1 MRFNIQGIMEKF
13 YVSCPLNMEKILNS
27 EIIEKFE
34 HYNGFKPKTE
44 HHIGGVLIECE
55 LEQGLA
61 LNLYLRCATRVLL
74 RIKSQKCRDFPKL
87 FKIIQKVNWK
97 KFLKKEEVQWSITTA
112 KSRLINT
119 TKMEKTCSD
128 ALKKY
133 FEPNKISQK
142 ILSTPEKYHTQ
153 KIFIRVEN
161 DDLELSID
169 TSGDALYIRGGE
181 AYRGSASIRAT
192 IASCLLVQLLPRNKE
207 VNLLDPMAGSGT
219 FLKEARSFHKVNT
232 NRDFAF
238 FDYSPS
244 PELSDN
250 NFKFNLKE
258 IKGIEIDKE
267 VAAHGQDIGIELG
280 DAFTYKSSNEN
291 FVICNPPYGKKVKLS
306 KARDIF
312 YKDLVDCAFQNMGAI
327 KLSMITPLDIKLE
340 GYHKRSKIF
349 NSGIWLY
356 NYIFTKDK

>member
-1 MRFNIQGIMEKF
+1 MEKF
-13 YVSCPLNMEKILNS
+13 YVSCPLNMEKVLNS

-34 HYNGFKPKTE
+34 HYNGLKPVTE
-44 HHIGGVLIECE
+44 IHIGGVLIECE
-55 LEQGLA
+55 FEQGLA

-97 KFLKKEEVQWSITTA
+97 RFLKKEEVKWSITTA

-119 TKMEKTCSD
+119 SKMEQTCDD

-169 TSGDALYIRGGE
+169 TSGDALYIRGGD
-181 AYRGSASIRAT
+181 AYRGLASIRAT
-192 IASCLLVQLLPRNKE
+192 IASCLIVQLLPRDKE
-207 VNLLDPMAGSGT
+207 INLLDPMAGSGT
-219 FLKEARSFHKVNT
+219 FLKEAKSFHKINT
-232 NRDFAF
+232 KRKFAF
-238 FDYSPS
+238 YDYSPK

-250 NFKFNLKE
+250 QFKYDLK
-258 IKGIEIDKE
+258 KVSGIEINE
-267 VAAHGQDIGIELG
+267 VVAAQGTDFGIELG
-280 DAFTYKSSNEN
+280 DAFTYKSEDEN
-291 FVICNPPYGKKVKLS
+291 YIICNPPYGKKVKLT
-306 KARDIF
+306 KARNKF
-312 YKDLVDCAFQNMGAI
+312 YSDLVECSFKNMGAI

-340 GYHKRSKIF
+340 GYEKRSKIF

-356 NYIFTKDK
+356 NYTFKRNL

>member
-1 MRFNIQGIMEKF
+1 MEKF

-27 EIIEKFE
+27 EIIEKFK
-34 HYNGFKPKTE
+34 HYNGIKPQTE
-44 HHIGGVLIECE
+44 IHIGGVLIECE

-119 TKMEKTCSD
+119 SKMEKTCSD

-133 FEPNKISQK
+133 FEPNRISQK
-142 ILSTPEKYHTQ
+142 ILNTPEKFHTQ

-181 AYRGSASIRAT
+181 AYRGNASIRAT
-192 IASCLLVQLLPRNKE
+192 IASCLLVQLLPRNEE

-219 FLKEARSFHKVNT
+219 FLKEAKRFHKINNSRSF
-232 NRDFAF
+232 AF
-238 FDYSPS
+238 YDYSPK
-244 PELSDN
+244 PELLDN

-258 IKGIEIDKE
+258 VVGVETDPE
-267 VAAHGQDIGIELG
+267 VATHGLDLGIQHG
-280 DAFTYKSSNEN
+280 DAFTYTSTHKNYI
-291 FVICNPPYGKKVKLS
+291 ICNPPYGKKVKLS
-306 KARDIF
+306 KDRDIF
-312 YKDLVDCAFQNMGAI
+312 YKELVQCAFKNMGAI
-327 KLSMITPLDIKLE
+327 RFSMITPLDIKLV
-340 GYHKRSKIF
+340 GYEKRSKIF

-356 NYIFTKDK
+356 NYTFERK